1 MLFRTWKEYLY
12 MNKEKTLELVVVVIQ
27 SISHVWLFATPWPAA
42 CQPPLSTTIYW
53 SLLVFR
59 SIESVMLPNHLI
71 TPFFYCL
78 QSIPASGSLRMNWFF
93 GSGRQSIGASASS
106 SVLPMNIQSW
116 FPLGLTG
123 LISLLFKGFSSI
135 FSSTTIQI
143 HQFFRHS
150 AFFMV
155 QLSHF
160 YMTTGKTTAL
170 TIRIFVSKVCLC
182 FLMYCLSLSEL
193 SCQRAN
199 VF

>member
-78 QSIPASGSLRMNWFF
+78 QSFPASGSLRMNWFF

-116 FPLGLTG
+116 LPLRLTG
-123 LISLLFKGFSSI
+123 LISLQYKGLWRVLKASVL
-135 FSSTTIQI
+135 Q
-143 HQFFRHS
+143 HS

-182 FLMYCLSLSEL
+182 FLIHCLGL
-193 SCQRAN
+193 
-199 VF
+199 